1 MRRDLRIKAHRAYL
15 NTSTSG
21 VPVKNI
27 ERYRELSERD
37 DITLRDVLEFIPG
50 GEEFYSQVIQENL
63 GKLHLLVNLSG
74 RTPEDQERRII
85 KEMNIEEGEWEK
97 YAPLFSKYMPV
108 RAYVYI
114 PIISTHPDNL
124 SKEHEARLKEL
135 LNRERTGLVEKIGA
149 GLEPGKFIKKSSIR
163 RCSVVMASIIA
174 GLPITNPYGREIFTT
189 IHECEDIFRRNCQDN
204 PDKLLNHISYP
215 LYYYCRD
222 KDKIARKIAGWL
234 GIDYRRVTELLN
246 KIVELMAIYEI
257 GGFEQYIGMN
267 LLIGSIHIK
276 RVKNRIDHIAK
287 SGKKLVNEIH
297 EYTANIEEILDRYL
311 EKREMLN
318 KLKDEI
324 ESVFKEKGSVDRA
337 KLVRASEILKNMVTL
352 LSETTQPLKR
362 IRNILDSDKYWDLRK
377 EINFTVEK
385 MVRVKG
391 VLEKIARVSE
401 VRTSSIEKSIR
412 KRSYDIEKL
421 LSEVEE
427 VTEYIKVTVDRL
439 YNAIN
444 RDVDGCLND
453 IMNNIDEISSLID
466 DFAAY
471 AEEQKILLR
480 RYDRIK
486 GMLETTRSE
495 VKMIRRKIMD
505 RSAEVSGIMDNVN
518 KVMEDI
524 MKISGIISRSSII
537 A

>member
-1 MRRDLRIKAHRAYL
+1 MCIRDR
-15 NTSTSG
+15 
-21 VPVKNI
+21 
-27 ERYRELSERD
+27 
-37 DITLRDVLEFIPG
+37 
-50 GEEFYSQVIQENL
+50 
-63 GKLHLLVNLSG
+63 
-74 RTPEDQERRII
+74 
-85 KEMNIEEGEWEK
+85 
-97 YAPLFSKYMPV
+97 
-108 RAYVYI
+108 
-114 PIISTHPDNL
+114 
-124 SKEHEARLKEL
+124 
-135 LNRERTGLVEKIGA
+135 
-149 GLEPGKFIKKSSIR
+149 
-163 RCSVVMASIIA
+163 
-174 GLPITNPYGREIFTT
+174 
-189 IHECEDIFRRNCQDN
+189 
-204 PDKLLNHISYP
+204 
-215 LYYYCRD
+215 YYYCRD

-505 RSAEVSGIMDNVN
+505 RSDEVSGIMDNVN